1 MDDNGLLEAYEHNK
15 RVIDVITGYLL
26 ENEMFADSDIDDT
39 NPSPETAA
47 QSFINV
53 YNRLR
58 AQSKD
63 TLSPGDVP
71 TYVNDGLRYHF
82 ITQMDD
88 DELLAEYGNAM
99 LKKGMLGDEAQV
111 KLWEEYYLDLQ
122 ENLKVRL
129 QK

>member
-1 MDDNGLLEAYEHNK
+1 MDDNGLLEAYEYNK

-26 ENEMFADSDIDDT
+26 KNEMFEDSDIDDSD
-39 NPSPETAA
+39 PSPETAA

-58 AQSKD
+58 SQNKD

-82 ITQMDD
+82 IIQLDD
-88 DELLAEYGNAM
+88 DQLLAEYGNAM

-111 KLWEEYYLDLQ
+111 KLWEEYYLDLK
-122 ENLKVRL
+122 ENLMVRL